1 MRKIEQKNRNP
12 SELIKKNKQI
22 SKFEYSK
29 STTNKPLYKKQEEVA
44 KRTLDAIMQNS
55 SAVINECTDFDWFI
69 LMPYFR
75 SLSDQMVNRVKE
87 WIDLVRSKGKT
98 EDVDYSNFLRNI
110 QPNESRTY
118 VMDHVIRLGT
128 SGKDNS
134 GKKF

>member
-134 GKKF
+134 GKKI